1 MRIIFSV
8 TYANEVN
15 KNLLKTNEL
24 LSKSTALEVK
34 SDSGLTLTDQE
45 LDKTITDLSAD
56 VRLFIDQ

>member
-15 KNLLKTNEL
+15 KDLLKTNEL

>member
-1 MRIIFSV
+1 M

-15 KNLLKTNEL
+15 KDLLKTNEL